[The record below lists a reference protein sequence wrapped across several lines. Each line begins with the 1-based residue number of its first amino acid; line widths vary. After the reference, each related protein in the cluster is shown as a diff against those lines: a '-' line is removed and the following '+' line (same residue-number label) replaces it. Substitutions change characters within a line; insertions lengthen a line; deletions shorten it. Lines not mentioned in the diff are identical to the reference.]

1 MEYYTLPVGRL
12 LLNIIFLMMSNFLIA
27 QDSGY
32 FTISIDLETDQF
44 EKKTKPPKN
53 IDNPSVSDSD
63 RYYTI
68 SAEDDLTPKGDKDKV
83 EEIIPSY
90 FRHHKQ
96 FPKNFSGYVI
106 ELLQSEQ
113 ELPRNHPLFFRFGN
127 VHVKQLSNGNFSYC
141 LIIDFKK
148 ASRVKIFAK
157 EVIIPHAPD
166 AQTLRYRKGK
176 RKKM

>member
-1 MEYYTLPVGRL
+1 MEHYTLPIGRL
-12 LLNIIFLMMSNFLIA
+12 ILISILLIMSNHIIA

-44 EKKTKPPKN
+44 EKKPKSPKN
-53 IDNPSVSDSD
+53 IDNPSISDSD
-63 RYYTI
+63 RYFTI
-68 SAEDDLTPKGDKDKV
+68 SAEDDLIPKGINEKK
-83 EEIIPSY
+83 EETIPSY

-106 ELLQSEQ
+106 ELLQADE
-113 ELPRNHPLFFRFGN
+113 ELPRNYPLFNRFGN
-127 VHVKQLSNGNFSYC
+127 VHVKQLDNGKFSYC
-141 LIIDFKK
+141 IMIDFKK

-157 EVIIPHAPD
+157 EVVQPLAPE
-166 AQTLRYRKGK
+166 AQALRYRKGK